1 MADDL
6 NIEIISPDSQVLK
19 DQAESIT
26 VPGTSGSFQVLK
38 NHAPLISTFEIGII
52 KVKKSGNDP
61 MHFTTSG
68 GTVEVN
74 KNKVLVLSD
83 SIEKVD
89 KIDINRAEEAKK
101 RAEER
106 LTNKNAETVD
116 VARAEAALNRAV
128 NRIKAYG
135 KFNQ

>member
-6 NIEIISPDSQVLK
+6 NLEIISPDSQVFN
-19 DQAESIT
+19 DQVESVTI
-26 VPGTSGSFQVLK
+26 PGTAGSFQVLK

-52 KVKKSGNDP
+52 KVKKSGIDTS
-61 MHFTTSG
+61 HYTTSG

-74 KNKVLVLSD
+74 NNKVLVLSD

-89 KIDINRAEEAKK
+89 KIDIDRAEDAKK

-106 LTNKNAETVD
+106 LAKKNTETVD
-116 VARAEAALNRAV
+116 VIRAESALNRAV

-135 KFNQ
+135 KYNQ

>member
-19 DQAESIT
+19 DQVESIT
-26 VPGTSGSFQVLK
+26 IPGTAGSFQVLK
-38 NHAPLISTFEIGII
+38 NHAPLISTFEIGVI
-52 KVKKSGNDP
+52 KVKKSGAE
-61 MHFTTSG
+61 HLLYTTSG

-74 KNKVLVLSD
+74 NNKVLVLSD

-106 LTNKNAETVD
+106 LANKDVETID
-116 VARAEAALNRAV
+116 VVRAEAALNRAV

>member
-1 MADDL
+1 M

-19 DQAESIT
+19 DQVESIT

-38 NHAPLISTFEIGII
+38 NHAPLISTFEIGVI
-52 KVKKSGNDP
+52 KVKKSGSDI

-106 LTNKNAETVD
+106 LANKNVETVD